1 MFLVSRVKEIWD
13 ETADN
18 KRAVREGLTHSA
30 STITSAALIL
40 LVVFLGFTTG
50 GIQAIKQIGF
60 TLAVAVALDATLVRM
75 GLVPAIMAICGR
87 ANWWAPKWLSSF
99 HSRLPLPG
107 H

>member
-1 MFLVSRVKEIWD
+1 M
-13 ETADN
+13 
-18 KRAVREGLTHSA
+18 REGLTHSA

-75 GLVPAIMAICGR
+75 GLVPAIMAICGK
-87 ANWWAPKWLSSF
+87 ANWWAPKWLRSV